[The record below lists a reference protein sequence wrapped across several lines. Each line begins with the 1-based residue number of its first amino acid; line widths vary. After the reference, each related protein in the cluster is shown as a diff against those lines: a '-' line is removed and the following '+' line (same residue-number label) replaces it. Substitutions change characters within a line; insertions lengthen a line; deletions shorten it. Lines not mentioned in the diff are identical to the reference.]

1 VVRNAV
7 NLPTL
12 SAEEYR
18 RLRPYL
24 ELGERLGAFATQ
36 VAEPPMVRLSLRYA
50 GEVGELNTHLLRNAV
65 LKGVLSRVV
74 DEPANLVN
82 AATLAAERGLTLE
95 ETQVRRTEGFPD
107 TLGVTLHG
115 TGSQQFSVEGTVLH
129 GAALRILAVDEIEV
143 EAPLEGRLLFL
154 RNRDVPGVIGRV
166 GTLLGNRNIN
176 IATFALGRRE
186 ERDSGGG
193 LGFGSGA
200 EAVAILRV
208 DTPVP
213 GAVLEALGNVPG
225 ITFARLVEL

>member
-1 VVRNAV
+1 V
-7 NLPTL
+7 
-12 SAEEYR
+12 
-18 RLRPYL
+18 
-24 ELGERLGAFATQ
+24 
-36 VAEPPMVRLSLRYA
+36 SLRYA

-95 ETQVRRTEGFPD
+95 ETQVRRTQGYPD
-107 TLGVTLHG
+107 TLGVTLHADPSTSLG
-115 TGSQQFSVEGTVLH
+115 TSGSAQFSVEGTVLH
-129 GAALRILAVDEIEV
+129 GAALRILAVDEIDV

-166 GTLLGNRNIN
+166 GTLLGSREIN

-186 ERDSGGG
+186 ESGSGGG

-200 EAVAILRV
+200 EAVAIIQV
-208 DTPVP
+208 DNPAP
-213 GAVLEALGNVPG
+213 DAVLEALRSVPG